1 MKKLLLI
8 AAVALGCASASA
20 QQTLNLSTYA
30 GTDLIKYNKKTV
42 NVNVNRYV
50 FNGWNTISLPFAM
63 SEEQINEVFGAD
75 CRLETLAGVEKD
87 GSEIK
92 LNFLDCKAEGIKAN
106 TPYILHY
113 TGDTGNKVIKATEAF
128 ITDEPAAKKFNVNG
142 VEVKFESAQKQMEA
156 KGLYGIL
163 AKDNSEAS
171 FVNVDDV
178 KAGFYAT
185 RCYVAVSDGTFATLK
200 TNHIDAKDVTAISSA
215 SEYKGKGDV
224 YNLSGVK
231 VGRTGSKL
239 APGVYIINNKK
250 VLVK

>member
-8 AAVALGCASASA
+8 AAIALGCSNASA

-30 GTDLIKYNKKTV
+30 GTDLVKYNKKTL

-50 FNGWNTISLPFAM
+50 FNGWNTISLPFDL
-63 SEEQINEVFGAD
+63 SEEQINEVFGTD

-87 GSEIK
+87 GSDYK
-92 LNFLDCKAEGIKAN
+92 LNFLDCKKEGIKAN
-106 TPYILHY
+106 TPYILYY
-113 TGDTGNKVIKATEAF
+113 TGETGSKTIKAKDAY
-128 ITDEPAAKKFNVNG
+128 ITDEPATKTFNIDG
-142 VEVKFESAQKQMEA
+142 IDVKFECAQKQTEA
-156 KGLYGIL
+156 KGRYGIL

-185 RCYVAVSDGTFATLK
+185 RCYVSVSNSNIASLE
-200 TNHIDAKDVTAISSA
+200 TNHIGSGDVTSISSV
-215 SEYKGKGDV
+215 SDLKGKGDI
-224 YNLSGVK
+224 YNLSGIK
-231 VGRTGSKL
+231 VGSKGSAL
-239 APGVYIINNKK
+239 TPGIYIINNKK